1 MHRHIDNILRR
12 VENGTTLLFYK
23 GKERDRLLALHL
35 PLTGNIHNQG
45 LLDEEVE
52 IQQNLVWSD
61 AGKLGKCIQFNG
73 NANQILSFANVPK
86 KTNNFTW
93 ACWVKQINRTS
104 TTYNNTNQYVLSNGR
119 DCGAIGFN
127 ILIHDGILIIH
138 MGSGADDG
146 STTSTT
152 NSRIQIQELSLNT
165 WYHICCAVNDSNVM
179 VYINGT
185 LIKIFPLIE
194 INFRSSRESYFTIGK
209 MAYGHYSTA
218 SYFPFDGY
226 VQDVRVYDTCLSPR
240 QVKEISKGL
249 VCHYPLGEIDGKISG
264 RNLIK
269 NGKGN
274 VKAGFFKNFPTVTDE
289 YAEFTLKS
297 KKTYPSIN
305 LNDGFVYGCR
315 EYDVGAKYT
324 WSYDIMYTVWNFP
337 TGSNRA
343 EFWMGQRYTIAPSG
357 ETATGTWSKVT
368 QHNLPVIGQN
378 GCKLNKWY
386 HVKQT
391 VTIPDPASSNV
402 KQQAIIAFY
411 NSNADVEASFTA
423 RIKNVKLEKSSTTT
437 PWTPAPEDDASFYDN
452 VIYDTSGYCNNGS
465 VTDST
470 CPTWSSD
477 TPRYKGSY
485 VFNGSNQ
492 YFTFHNPIS
501 SAFDEFSI
509 SCWVKFDD
517 TTGNSTIC
525 TMRTVIG
532 NGIALFKVGNKI
544 RFDDNAQFTFS
555 DYTISANEWT
565 HVVVTRA
572 SSAKKLYINGEL
584 KQLTSTVGDMANVYD
599 IGSIGASSASG
610 NGSGNYTKG
619 NISDFRI
626 YATALDN
633 QTIEELY
640 KVGALVDNNGNLM
653 LAGEV
658 IEE

>member
-1 MHRHIDNILRR
+1 ML
-12 VENGTTLLFYK
+12 V
-23 GKERDRLLALHL
+23 LHL
-35 PLTGNIHNQG
+35 PLTGNVHNQG

-61 AGKLGKCIQFNG
+61 NGKLGKCLQFNG
-73 NANQILSFANVPK
+73 DPKQILSFTNVPK
-86 KTNNFTW
+86 KKNNFTW
-93 ACWVKQINRTS
+93 ACWVKQTNRIS
-104 TTYNNTNQYVLSNGR
+104 TTYNNTKQYILSNGR

-127 ILIHDGILIIH
+127 IFLQNGMLIIH
-138 MGSGADDG
+138 MGSGEDTG
-146 STTSTT
+146 STTSIT
-152 NSRIQIQELSLNT
+152 NSVNQIQELQLNT
-165 WYHICCAVNDSNVM
+165 WYHICCTVNDNSVM
-179 VYINGT
+179 VYINGELMKT
-185 LIKIFPLIE
+185 LALVD
-194 INFRSSRESYFTIGK
+194 INFRSSYESYFTIGK
-209 MAYGHYSTA
+209 MAYGHRSTA

-249 VCHYPLGEIDGKISG
+249 VCHYTLGEVDGKIGG

-274 VKAGFFKNFPTVTDE
+274 MKAGFFKNFPTVTDE

-297 KKTYPSIN
+297 KNTYSYIYLTN
-305 LNDGFVYGCR
+305 GFVYGCR
-315 EYDVGAKYT
+315 DYPVGEKYT
-324 WSYDIMYTVWNFP
+324 WSYDIMYTAWNFP
-337 TGSNRA
+337 TGSNRG
-343 EFWMGQRYTIAPSG
+343 EFWMGQRYTFAPSG
-357 ETATGTWSKVT
+357 ETATGTWREVT
-368 QHNLPVIGQN
+368 QHNLPVVGQN
-378 GCKLNKWY
+378 GCELNKWY

-391 VTIPDPASSNV
+391 VTIPQQASSNV
-402 KQQAIIAFY
+402 GQTDAIMFH
-411 NSNADVEASFTA
+411 NSNANVEASFTA
-423 RIKNVKLEKSSTTT
+423 RLKNVKLEKSSTTT

-485 VFNGSNQ
+485 MFNGNNQ
-492 YFTFHNPIS
+492 YVKFQNPITS
-501 SAFDEFSI
+501 SSTDFTI

-525 TMRTVIG
+525 TMRTAVG
-532 NGIALFKVGNKI
+532 NGIALFKIGNKI
-544 RFDDNAQFTFS
+544 RFDDNGQCTFS
-555 DYTISANEWT
+555 DHTISANEWI
-565 HVVVTRA
+565 HVVVTR
-572 SSAKKLYINGEL
+572 SSSCKNLYINGVL
-584 KQLTSTVGDMANVYD
+584 KQTKNMVGDMKLISNV
-599 IGSIGASSASG
+599 GTIGASSQG
-610 NGSGNYTKG
+610 GDGILNYLNGQL
-619 NISDFRI
+619 SDFRI